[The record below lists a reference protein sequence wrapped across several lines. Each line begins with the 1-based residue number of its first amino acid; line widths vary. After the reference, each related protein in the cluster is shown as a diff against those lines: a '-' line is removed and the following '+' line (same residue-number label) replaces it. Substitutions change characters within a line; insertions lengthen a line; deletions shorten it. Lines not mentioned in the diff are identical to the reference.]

1 MIEKIA
7 RFLDKALGFFEDWTL
22 LITVL
27 IALFSLFINVVL
39 RYGFNYC
46 LAWSEELVRDVI
58 IYTTFVGCSAA
69 IRRGVMIKV
78 DATVQLLPK
87 FKIPL
92 TFFSN
97 FTLLVFSILLIIY
110 GYKLTVLQAITN
122 QHSIIMGIPLKYL
135 FAILPITGVMMF
147 IRIMLTFHYD
157 IMKLRKN
164 KTAGQITEQ

>member
-1 MIEKIA
+1 MIEKIT
-7 RFLDKALGFFEDWTL
+7 RSLDKALGFFEDWTL
-22 LITVL
+22 FITVM

-78 DATVQLLPK
+78 DATIQILPK
-87 FKIPL
+87 LKIPL

-97 FTLLVFSILLIIY
+97 FTLLIFSCLLIIY
-110 GYKLTVLQAITN
+110 GWKLTALQAMTN
-122 QHSIIMGIPLKYL
+122 QHSIIMEIPLKYL
-135 FAILPITGVMMF
+135 FAILPITGIMMLL
-147 IRIMLTFHYD
+147 RILLTFYYD
-157 IMKLRKN
+157 IKKLKKN
-164 KTAGQITEQ
+164 KTDK